1 MVSNSPA
8 WITQLFADLK
18 KVEEDVR
25 LLAEAR
31 EEEDAIG
38 DRYFRHAQLVR
49 DSKQNA
55 SELFR
60 EIN

>member
-25 LLAEAR
+25 LLAEAS

-38 DRYFRHAQLVR
+38 DRYFRHAQLVQ
-49 DSKQNA
+49 DS
-55 SELFR
+55 
-60 EIN
+60 